1 MKVNQFE
8 KLTKFLDRLE
18 EHDIFFELKRSRDAG
33 VSVHVA
39 VPGQRWEVDFLDD
52 GTVDVERFVSDG
64 GVQDESVLETLF
76 SEFSNRRDVVPE
88 HNVAT

>member
-8 KLTKFLDRLE
+8 KLTKLLDRLE
-18 EHDIFFELKRSRDAG
+18 EHEIHFDLMRTRDDG

-39 VPGQRWEVDFLDD
+39 VPGQRWEIDFLTD

-64 GVQDESVLETLF
+64 GVQDESLLEEIFTQ
-76 SEFSNRRDVVPE
+76 FSNRFDAAPQ
-88 HNVAT
+88 HNATT